1 MNTLRLSAVA
11 ATLLAITA
19 PAFAA
24 VSTFDDV
31 PLPGA
36 NTYLFPEASVNI
48 TSGNAVFNHDYT
60 DIGFPGC
67 CWSGWTVSNV
77 VDTTT
82 AGFTNQYAAI
92 TGGGVNGSANYA
104 VAYFGTPRVVLPE
117 PNVVVG
123 AWFTNTTYAA
133 LSMRDGDSFAKK
145 FGGANGTDP
154 DFLSLDIEGRDA
166 AGALTGTVTFDLAD
180 YRGSDDFIVDDW
192 TWVDLSSL
200 GPVAALT
207 FSLRSSDTGP
217 FGINTP
223 AYFAMDNLKVVPEP
237 GTWALMVAGLA
248 GLGAVASRRRC
259 ATASR

>member
-1 MNTLRLSAVA
+1 MRAFRIPLVA

-24 VSTFDDV
+24 VSTFDDI

-36 NTYLFPEASVNI
+36 DTFLFPAASVSL
-48 TSGNAVFNHDYT
+48 TSGGATFNHDYA
-60 DIGFPGC
+60 DFGFPGC

-82 AGFTNQYAAI
+82 PGYENQYAAI
-92 TGGGVNGSANYA
+92 AGGGVDGSANYA
-104 VAYFGTPRVVLPE
+104 VAYFGAPRVVLQAPSI
-117 PNVVVG
+117 VAG

-133 LSMRDGDSFAKK
+133 LSMRDGDGFAKK
-145 FGGANGTDP
+145 FGGASGTDP

-180 YRGSDDFIVDDW
+180 FRGSVDTIVDDW

-207 FSLRSSDTGP
+207 FSLRSSDMGP

-237 GTWALMVAGLA
+237 GTWALMLAGLA
-248 GLGAVASRRRC
+248 GVGVAAARRRHD
-259 ATASR
+259 ATAR